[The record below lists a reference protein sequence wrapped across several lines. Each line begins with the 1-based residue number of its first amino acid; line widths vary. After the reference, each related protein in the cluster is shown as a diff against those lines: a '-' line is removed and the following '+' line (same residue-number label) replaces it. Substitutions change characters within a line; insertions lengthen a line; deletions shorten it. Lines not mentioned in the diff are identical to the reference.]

1 MGTQRTTLSKN
12 EVVDSGDD
20 VIITVL
26 KEILTKS
33 FKMHVYNISRQYSEL
48 KHLKADLKE
57 DEIILS
63 VDFLKNYDKQQHHEI
78 QSAYFGYE
86 AFTLYTAACYYR
98 SHDIDGACV
107 DKDTGLKVLSVVIV
121 SNELIHEGNIAF
133 SCNMKLLEIVRQHIP
148 SLKKAYFWS
157 DGCTTQF
164 HSRFT
169 FRSVTFY
176 PNNLKLSWD
185 YGEAQYFK
193 YFK

>member
-86 AFTLYTAACYYR
+86 AFTKL
-98 SHDIDGACV
+98 
-107 DKDTGLKVLSVVIV
+107 GL
-121 SNELIHEGNIAF
+121 
-133 SCNMKLLEIVRQHIP
+133 
-148 SLKKAYFWS
+148 W
-157 DGCTTQF
+157 
-164 HSRFT
+164 
-169 FRSVTFY
+169 
-176 PNNLKLSWD
+176 
-185 YGEAQYFK
+185 
-193 YFK
+193 